1 MWGWST
7 PVSAWLLHG
16 TGDMRL
22 LQWVP
27 LPPKFHVLP
36 HGILCRACPQR
47 SYGSLIMHECAGKG
61 GGNAPAHLG
70 APAGLPR
77 SAAIF
82 VPTQLPPQLW
92 SGGGSGTDCLLPA
105 VIFMLT

>member
-61 GGNAPAHLG
+61 GGGMPLPTLERLLVFQEVLPFLFPHSCLPSCG
-70 APAGLPR
+70 PEEVQGLT
-77 SAAIF
+77 AC
-82 VPTQLPPQLW
+82 
-92 SGGGSGTDCLLPA
+92 CLQSSLC
-105 VIFMLT
+105 